1 MKNLELAKYWYY
13 RLKKQVDAN
22 NLNETIRN
30 KISLLEA
37 YLIKYNYIELN
48 DELPQKDYLILLLHA
63 AKHYGKD
70 YQLYIPD
77 IKTDLFKYLWDTRP
91 DGLRYDE
98 YLIQNKSETD
108 NLEVISNALKRLHP
122 YSETTRYEQII
133 TPFTEEDDNNGQI
146 YVENGQKY
154 KIIFKKREYLVPIIL
169 IPTENILADSYITFS
184 KYPDSIEIIELKKLF
199 KKIELSE
206 KEVSQI
212 IQDILIDQQISIK
225 SLDDDE
231 LRKRIEELSCKPKI
245 IEDLNSKITRS
256 VIDINLTIT
265 CPYDNLPIQ
274 SEDKP
279 CTKES
284 KDTRD
289 GMYNEGN
296 DILKEHNYESEA
308 SKENISIT
316 NNKHTRMNKTDT
328 KKLLSRLTNSDY
340 NPASNEIAWM
350 KEQTFKTYRY
360 QWPKFKEMKENFISI
375 FNELKTNGSIPLTE
389 FYNLL
394 NSPSD
399 HFRKTL
405 LNSFLH
411 EINRNSKSDLYPL
424 AQGMKAIVRPKRL
437 PDQTKMV
444 SHIWLIEKK

>member
-13 RLKKQVDAN
+13 RLKKQWDAN
-22 NLNETIRN
+22 NRNDTFRNRLN
-30 KISLLEA
+30 LLES
-37 YLIKYNYIELN
+37 YLIKYDYIEL
-48 DELPQKDYLILLLHA
+48 DAEQPQKDYLILQLRA
-63 AKHYGKD
+63 AKYYGKD
-70 YQLYIPD
+70 YRLYIPD
-77 IKTDLFKYLWDTRP
+77 LKTDLFKYLWDTEP

-122 YSETTRYEQII
+122 YSETIRYEQII
-133 TPFTEEDDNNGQI
+133 TPFTEEDDNNDQI
-146 YVENGQKY
+146 FVEDGKTH
-154 KIIFKKREYLVPIIL
+154 KIRLKKREYLVPIIL

-199 KKIELSE
+199 KKIEPSE

-245 IEDLNSKITRS
+245 IEDLNSKITRL

-289 GMYNEGN
+289 GTKKSENKSLPKS
-296 DILKEHNYESEA
+296 DLVLKNKDE
-308 SKENISIT
+308 KKDKT
-316 NNKHTRMNKTDT
+316 KPNNKGGRPADPKIAERNIQINREYYHLKNNDGYNKA
-328 KKLLSRLTNSDY
+328 KALKLLS
-340 NPASNEIAWM
+340 E
-350 KEQTFKTYRY
+350 K
-360 QWPKFKEMKENFISI
+360 
-375 FNELKTNGSIPLTE
+375 
-389 FYNLL
+389 YNL
-394 NSPSD
+394 
-399 HFRKTL
+399 
-405 LNSFLH
+405 
-411 EINRNSKSDLYPL
+411 
-424 AQGMKAIVRPKRL
+424 A
-437 PDQTKMV
+437 V
-444 SHIWLIEKK
+444 STVEKYLK